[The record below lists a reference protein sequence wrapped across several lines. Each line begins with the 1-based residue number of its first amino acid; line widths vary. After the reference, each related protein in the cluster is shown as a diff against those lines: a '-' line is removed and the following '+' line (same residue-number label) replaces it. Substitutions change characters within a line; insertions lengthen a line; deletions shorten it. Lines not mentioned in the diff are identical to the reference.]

1 LVEIEFVVDF
11 CCFQKS
17 QRKYVQ
23 PGFAQIM
30 VEEGKARYVEKAM
43 KGPVQNKMV
52 SEPKGMK

>member
-30 VEEGKARYVEKAM
+30 VEEGKARYVDKAM
-43 KGPVQNKMV
+43 KAPAKNKMV
-52 SEPKGMK
+52 AEPANAK